1 MKRHLFLLFLIL
13 SCLCVHSQDGVRQH
27 VLTDCPTLEDVGE
40 EVDCDL
46 FTLDGR
52 HLGHIQ
58 GMEDLKRGGYT
69 SGIYLLKAIRDG
81 KCVTKIIKI

>member
-1 MKRHLFLLFLIL
+1 MKRNLCLLFLIL

-40 EVDCDL
+40 EADCDL

-69 SGIYLLKAIRDG
+69 SGIYLLKYFVDG
-81 KCVTKIIKI
+81 ECVTKKIRL